1 MLQDTRQGQDL
12 NRAPSGCSPAVDG
25 GAGSLPLPG
34 HLQSGQPPPRG
45 TLPALQ
51 CLPSLPDG
59 LFTPQVS
66 WDPPVPGPTLA
77 TFPHAG
83 HEAPTTGRITAVSS
97 VIITTAA
104 QPHLC
109 PGWTLS
115 HSLVQPRAVVGRA
128 ARGSQAHPCLH
139 GVWDT
144 CSGIRVRVPSE
155 KEGLVTPCPVPP
167 PLL

>member
-1 MLQDTRQGQDL
+1 MAGQEACL
-12 NRAPSGCSPAVDG
+12 SLGICRV
-25 GAGSLPLPG
+25 GSLLHVG
-34 HLQSGQPPPRG
+34 HCVLCSAYP
-45 TLPALQ
+45 
-51 CLPSLPDG
+51 PSLMGRSLPRSAG
-59 LFTPQVS
+59 I
-66 WDPPVPGPTLA
+66 PPLPGPTLA
-77 TFPHAG
+77 TFTHAG
-83 HEAPTTGRITAVSS
+83 HEAPTTGRITTVSS

-109 PGWTLS
+109 PGRTLS
-115 HSLVQPRAVVGRA
+115 HSLVQPRRVVGRA